1 MKVIGLTGGIGSGK
15 TTLLR
20 WFETQNIPCFE
31 SDDVAK
37 TLLNSSLKSFV
48 SKAFGNNI
56 YNSSGILDRKK
67 LAARVFNDPK
77 ELAKLNAIVHPAV
90 EKAFKD
96 FRQKYKEDSIIIKEA
111 AILFESGGYENC
123 DAIIL
128 VIASE
133 ESRIQR
139 VVKRDNIKKNDVEAR
154 IKLQW
159 SDDKKKLLSDYLIQ
173 NEYLE
178 TALDQAK
185 KILNSLLNI

>member
-31 SDDVAK
+31 SDVVAK

-67 LAARVFNDPK
+67 LAARVFNDPN
-77 ELAKLNAIVHPAV
+77 ELTKLNAIVHPAV

-185 KILNSLLNI
+185 KILNSLLNA

>member
-48 SKAFGNNI
+48 SKAFGNSI

-139 VVKRDNIKKNDVEAR
+139 VVKRDNIKKKDVEAR

-159 SDDKKKLLSDYLIQ
+159 SDDKKKVLSDYLIQ

-185 KILNSLLNI
+185 KILNSLLNT

>member
-31 SDDVAK
+31 SDVVAK

-67 LAARVFNDPK
+67 LAALVFNDLK
-77 ELAKLNAIVHPAV
+77 DLAKLNAIVHPAV
-90 EKAFKD
+90 EKAFENFKQKHKKD
-96 FRQKYKEDSIIIKEA
+96 LIIIKET

-133 ESRIQR
+133 EIRIQR
-139 VVKRDNIKKNDVEAR
+139 VVKRDNIKKKDVEAR

-159 SDDKKKLLSDYLIQ
+159 SDDKKKVLSDYLIQ

-178 TALDQAK
+178 IALDQAK
-185 KILNSLLNI
+185 KILNSLLNT

>member
-67 LAARVFNDPK
+67 LAVCVFNDPK
-77 ELAKLNAIVHPAV
+77 ELAKLNSIVHPAV

-185 KILNSLLNI
+185 KILNSLLNV

>member
-15 TTLLR
+15 TTILR

-31 SDDVAK
+31 SDAVAK
-37 TLLNSSLKSFV
+37 TLLNSSLKSIV
-48 SKAFGNNI
+48 CKIFGNNI
-56 YNSSGILDRKK
+56 YNSSGILNRKK
-67 LAARVFNDPK
+67 LATRVFNNPK

-90 EKAFKD
+90 ENAFED
-96 FRQKYKEDSIIIKEA
+96 FKQKHKEYTIIIKEA
-111 AILFESGGYENC
+111 AILFESGGYKNC

-139 VVKRDNIKKNDVEAR
+139 VLKRDKIKKKDVEAR
-154 IKLQW
+154 ISFQW
-159 SDDKKKLLSDYLIQ
+159 SDDKKKVLSDYLIQ

-178 TALDQAK
+178 TALDQAE
-185 KILNSLLNI
+185 KILNSLLNS

>member
-48 SKAFGNNI
+48 SKAFGNSI

-185 KILNSLLNI
+185 KILNSLLNV

>member
-77 ELAKLNAIVHPAV
+77 ELTKLNAIVHPAV

-185 KILNSLLNI
+185 KILNSLLNV

>member
-67 LAARVFNDPK
+67 LAALVFNDPK
-77 ELAKLNAIVHPAV
+77 DLAKLNAIVHPAV

-185 KILNSLLNI
+185 KILNSLLNV

>member
-31 SDDVAK
+31 SDVVAK
-37 TLLNSSLKSFV
+37 TLLNSSLKSIV

-185 KILNSLLNI
+185 KILNSLLNV

>member
-31 SDDVAK
+31 SDVVAK

-185 KILNSLLNI
+185 KILISLLNV

>member
-31 SDDVAK
+31 SDVVAK

-67 LAARVFNDPK
+67 LAALVFNDPK
-77 ELAKLNAIVHPAV
+77 DLAKLNAIVHPAV
-90 EKAFKD
+90 EKAFENFKQKHKKD
-96 FRQKYKEDSIIIKEA
+96 LIIIKET

-159 SDDKKKLLSDYLIQ
+159 SDDKKKVLSDYLIQ

-185 KILNSLLNI
+185 KILNSLLNT

>member
-185 KILNSLLNI
+185 KILNSLLNV

>member
-67 LAARVFNDPK
+67 LAALVFNDPK
-77 ELAKLNAIVHPAV
+77 DLAKLNAIVHPAV
-90 EKAFKD
+90 EKAFED
-96 FRQKYKEDSIIIKEA
+96 FKQKHKKDSIIIKEA

-133 ESRIQR
+133 EIRIQR
-139 VVKRDNIKKNDVEAR
+139 VVKRDNIKKRMLKLELNFSGQM
-154 IKLQW
+154 IKR
-159 SDDKKKLLSDYLIQ
+159 KCYPI
-173 NEYLE
+173 
-178 TALDQAK
+178 
-185 KILNSLLNI
+185 I

>member
-31 SDDVAK
+31 SDVVAK

-48 SKAFGNNI
+48 SKAFGNSI

-185 KILNSLLNI
+185 KILNSLLNV

>member
-31 SDDVAK
+31 SDVVAK

-77 ELAKLNAIVHPAV
+77 ELAKLNVIVHPAV
-90 EKAFKD
+90 EKAFENFKQKHKKD
-96 FRQKYKEDSIIIKEA
+96 LIIIKET

-139 VVKRDNIKKNDVEAR
+139 VVKRDNIKKKDVEAR

-159 SDDKKKLLSDYLIQ
+159 SDDKKKVLSDYLIQ

-178 TALDQAK
+178 IALDQAK
-185 KILNSLLNI
+185 KILNSLLNT

>member
-31 SDDVAK
+31 SDVVAK

-67 LAARVFNDPK
+67 LAALVFNDPK

-185 KILNSLLNI
+185 KILNSLLNV

>member
-31 SDDVAK
+31 SDVVAK

-185 KILNSLLNI
+185 KILNSLLNV

>member
-185 KILNSLLNI
+185 KILISLLNV

>member
-48 SKAFGNNI
+48 SKAFGNSI

-133 ESRIQR
+133 EIRIQR

-185 KILNSLLNI
+185 KILNSLLNV

>member
-31 SDDVAK
+31 SDVVAK

-90 EKAFKD
+90 EKAFED

-159 SDDKKKLLSDYLIQ
+159 SDDKKKVLSDYLIQ

-185 KILNSLLNI
+185 KILNSLLNT

>member
-48 SKAFGNNI
+48 SKAFGNSI

-67 LAARVFNDPK
+67 LAVRVFNDPK

-185 KILNSLLNI
+185 KILNSLLNV

>member
-67 LAARVFNDPK
+67 LAARVFNDPN
-77 ELAKLNAIVHPAV
+77 ELTKLNAIVHPAV

-111 AILFESGGYENC
+111 AILFESGGYVNC

-185 KILNSLLNI
+185 KILNSLLNV

>member
-37 TLLNSSLKSFV
+37 TLLNSSLKFFV

-185 KILNSLLNI
+185 KILNSLLNV

>member
-96 FRQKYKEDSIIIKEA
+96 FRQ
-111 AILFESGGYENC
+111 N
-123 DAIIL
+123 
-128 VIASE
+128 
-133 ESRIQR
+133 
-139 VVKRDNIKKNDVEAR
+139 N
-154 IKLQW
+154 
-159 SDDKKKLLSDYLIQ
+159 
-173 NEYLE
+173 
-178 TALDQAK
+178 
-185 KILNSLLNI
+185 

>member
-15 TTLLR
+15 TTVLR

-31 SDDVAK
+31 SDAVAK
-37 TLLNSSLKSFV
+37 TLLNSSLKSTV
-48 SKAFGNNI
+48 SKSFGNNI
-56 YNSSGILDRKK
+56 YDSSGMLNRKK
-67 LAARVFNDPK
+67 LAARVFNNSK
-77 ELAKLNAIVHPAV
+77 ELVKLNTIVHPAV
-90 EKAFKD
+90 ENAFED
-96 FRQKYKEDSIIIKEA
+96 FKQKHKEDSIIIKEA
-111 AILFESGGYENC
+111 AILFESGGYKNC

-139 VVKRDNIKKNDVEAR
+139 VLKRDKIKKKDVEAR

-159 SDDKKKLLSDYLIQ
+159 PDDKKKVLSDYLIQ

-185 KILNSLLNI
+185 KILNSLLNA

>member
-31 SDDVAK
+31 SDVVAK

-67 LAARVFNDPK
+67 LAVRVFNDPK
-77 ELAKLNAIVHPAV
+77 ELAKLNSIVHPAV

-185 KILNSLLNI
+185 KILNSLLNV